1 MNQPR
6 EHWATPG
13 PLERRTQ
20 SIAYG
25 IFVLA
30 LGVLAGVGAREAS
43 SREQQQG
50 DKRTPIAL
58 TADQREAILS
68 DHRALLT
75 AMQSIM
81 EGATRMDVPRIRAA
95 AQTAGTASMA
105 GYDSL
110 IQAQL
115 PDAFRRQSAETRAN
129 FDALADAVRGFTARD
144 TTLAYMSR
152 ISAQC
157 VSCHAQFRLITKE

>member
-25 IFVLA
+25 LFILA

-43 SREQQQG
+43 SREQPQD
-50 DKRTPIAL
+50 DKRTAIAL
-58 TADQREAILS
+58 SANQREAVLKDMRTMLMS
-68 DHRALLT
+68 
-75 AMQSIM
+75 MQSVM
-81 EGATRMDVPRIRAA
+81 DGATKMDVPRIRAA
-95 AQTAGTASMA
+95 SQAAGTAAMA
-105 GYDSL
+105 AYDSATR
-110 IQAQL
+110 AQL
-115 PDAFRRQSAETRAN
+115 PEAFRRQSAEVRAT
-129 FDALADAVRGFTARD
+129 FDGLAEAVRGFTARD

-157 VSCHAQFRLITKE
+157 VACHAQFRLIVKE

>member
-25 IFVLA
+25 LFVLA

-43 SREQQQG
+43 SRAQPQD
-50 DKRTPIAL
+50 DKRTPVAL
-58 TADQREAILS
+58 AADQRDAVLK
-68 DHRALLT
+68 DMRAMLT
-75 AMQSIM
+75 SMQGIM

-95 AQTAGTASMA
+95 AQAAGTAAMA
-105 GYDSL
+105 AYDSETR
-110 IQAQL
+110 AQF
-115 PDAFRRQSAETRAN
+115 PEAFRKQSAETRAA
-129 FDALADAVRGFTARD
+129 FDALAEAVRGFTARD

-157 VSCHAQFRLITKE
+157 VSCHAQFKLITKE

>member
-1 MNQPR
+1 MNQPH

-13 PLERRTQ
+13 PLERHTR

-25 IFVLA
+25 LFVLA

-43 SREQQQG
+43 SRQQQQA
-50 DKRTPIAL
+50 DKRTAIAL
-58 TADQREAILS
+58 TADQREAILR

-81 EGATRMDVPRIRAA
+81 DGAARMDVPRIRAS
-95 AQTAGTASMA
+95 AQTAGTAAMA
-105 GYDSL
+105 GYDSVT
-110 IQAQL
+110 QAQL
-115 PDAFRRQSAETRAN
+115 PQAFREQSAQTRAA
-129 FDALADAVRGFTARD
+129 FDALAEAVRGFTARD
-144 TTLAYMSR
+144 TTLAYMAR

-157 VSCHAQFRLITKE
+157 VSCHAQYRLITKE